1 MSDFVFDFQGA
12 AGFAAPMPSETRAP
26 SFEMATLTA
35 LGLSSVDL
43 KLLHCA
49 SNGMVDKL
57 IAKQLHLSAQRVH
70 ARWRHIR
77 RALGANDRSH
87 AVAIAL
93 SLELIAP
100 PNGAR
105 VLAQRLN
112 WK

>member
-1 MSDFVFDFQGA
+1 MSDFIFGFQCVGDCA
-12 AGFAAPMPSETRAP
+12 DSAPEEQRAP
-26 SFEMATLTA
+26 SYEMATLSA

-57 IAKQLHLSAQRVH
+57 IAKQLQLSAHRVH
-70 ARWRHIR
+70 ARWRGIR

-93 SLELIAP
+93 SLELIP
-100 PNGAR
+100 PPASAR